1 MLGLLTKAT
10 CPIGIDLDYDSLKI
24 GQLAVN
30 GEDVTVVNCTWVPRP
45 VYVPPH
51 SPQWQR
57 WAVDA
62 LREACAKGQFRGKE
76 IVVALP
82 ATDIFVELLRHPK
95 ASEGK
100 PEDAVFAKI
109 KAKMPPGW
117 TRNNTVLRCIP
128 TEQDNVLVIA
138 ASRAVIDRHLAI
150 YERAR
155 VRVKSIAVWPMA
167 MANCHAR
174 LFARRGTDLNSVVML
189 LDIQP
194 DCSNVVVCRGATLLL
209 ARSIPIGVR
218 QLGAK
223 TEVGRLAWELTA
235 CRKQLLSLYR
245 DVAIE
250 RLIFLSGPGV
260 DPGVCRTIGAELGVR
275 AQLGDCRVALGMEA
289 TPDVRVDD
297 DEVQTS
303 WALAFG
309 LSLC

>member
-24 GQLAVN
+24 AQLAVN
-30 GEDVTVVNCTWVPRP
+30 GDGLTLVNCTWIPRP
-45 VYVPPH
+45 VYVPAN

-62 LREACAKGQFRGKE
+62 VREACGQGRFRGKE

-82 ATDIFVELLRHPK
+82 ATDIFVELLRCPK
-95 ASEGK
+95 TSEGK
-100 PEDAVFAKI
+100 RQEAIFAKI
-109 KAKMPPGW
+109 KPKMRPGW
-117 TRNNTVLRCIP
+117 TRDNTVLRCIP

-138 ASRAVIDRHLAI
+138 ANRAIIDRHLAI

-155 VRVKSIAVWPMA
+155 LRVKSMAVWPMA

-174 LFARRGTDLNSVVML
+174 FFARRGTDLNSVVML

-194 DCSNVVVCRGATLLL
+194 DCSNVVVCRGPMLLL
-209 ARSIPIGVR
+209 AQSIPIGVR

-223 TEVGRLAWELTA
+223 TEAGRLAWELTA

-245 DVAIE
+245 DVGIE

-275 AQLGDCRVALGMEA
+275 AQLGDCRVALGMET
-289 TPDVRVDD
+289 TPDARLEG
-297 DEVQTS
+297 DEVKTS